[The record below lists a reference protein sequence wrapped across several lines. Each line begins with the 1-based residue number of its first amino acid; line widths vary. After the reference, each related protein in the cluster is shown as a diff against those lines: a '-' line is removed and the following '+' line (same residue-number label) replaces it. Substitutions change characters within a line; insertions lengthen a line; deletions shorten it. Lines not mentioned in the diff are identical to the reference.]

1 MYKKEYVW
9 TGLLIG
15 SLLICGCKIDYNE
28 SNESRIEHTGTDNQ
42 NVAQE
47 IDFPDIYEKE
57 AGKVK
62 FSCSIEVPDH
72 FDTSNFYEMKVE
84 STDFF
89 DVQVLLDGVFKEKEK
104 REDSSYDEPNSYLW
118 NTYTDD
124 STLYA
129 NENTVICQLVN
140 SFYYSN
146 NYDKLDQYGIENF
159 QEEFLFSSVE
169 KSEEQVISIIE
180 QLGFQDELYMKYA
193 AIPYT
198 TAQQWEEHLNV
209 DGEREESLYKQSW
222 SETDNAYIFYG
233 YQQVQK
239 LPVCSELMLLGGE
252 LSRMNVL
259 NAPVH
264 AIVTEEGIISLE
276 LYDLYQIS
284 VGERRIQFCSFD
296 EIAES
301 VERKLNDMLDETTY
315 HITLARL
322 CLVVRHGTNQLY
334 EVVPAWYLEGSEY
347 CGEDVS
353 GDFIMFV
360 NAETCKEIVT
370 G

>member
-1 MYKKEYVW
+1 M
-9 TGLLIG
+9 
-15 SLLICGCKIDYNE
+15 
-28 SNESRIEHTGTDNQ
+28 
-42 NVAQE
+42 
-47 IDFPDIYEKE
+47 
-57 AGKVK
+57 
-62 FSCSIEVPDH
+62 
-72 FDTSNFYEMKVE
+72 
-84 STDFF
+84 
-89 DVQVLLDGVFKEKEK
+89 
-104 REDSSYDEPNSYLW
+104 
-118 NTYTDD
+118 
-124 STLYA
+124 
-129 NENTVICQLVN
+129 
-140 SFYYSN
+140 
-146 NYDKLDQYGIENF
+146 
-159 QEEFLFSSVE
+159 
-169 KSEEQVISIIE
+169 
-180 QLGFQDELYMKYA
+180 
-193 AIPYT
+193 
-198 TAQQWEEHLNV
+198 
-209 DGEREESLYKQSW
+209 
-222 SETDNAYIFYG
+222 
-233 YQQVQK
+233 
-239 LPVCSELMLLGGE
+239 PVCSELMLLGGE